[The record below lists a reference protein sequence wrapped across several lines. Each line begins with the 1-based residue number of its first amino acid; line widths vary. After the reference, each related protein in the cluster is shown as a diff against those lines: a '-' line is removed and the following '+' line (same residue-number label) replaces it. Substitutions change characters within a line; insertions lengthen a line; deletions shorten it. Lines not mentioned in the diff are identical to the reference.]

1 MGVNRLGADER
12 GQMTVE
18 LAVAMPVLIIV
29 AVIAVNACTFLAECA
44 TFDRVAHQAVRVHAA
59 SPSYGQGVEQSCA
72 LIEEE
77 VREALSD
84 GPFDVSV
91 GHSATGADL
100 DEFTVVL
107 EYHPTLFGMGLR
119 SQVFGVE
126 MPALT
131 HTVTYVVD
139 VYKPGVIV

>member
-1 MGVNRLGADER
+1 MSRIGKDEN

-18 LAVAMPVLIIV
+18 LAVALPVLIIV
-29 AVIAVNACTFLAECA
+29 AVIAVNACTFFAECA
-44 TFDRVAHQAVRVHAA
+44 TFDRITRQAVRACAA
-59 SPSYGQGVEQSCA
+59 SPSYGQGADQSCA
-72 LIEEE
+72 MIEEE

-84 GPFDVSV
+84 GPFDVAVS
-91 GHSATGADL
+91 HDATGADL
-100 DEFTVVL
+100 DEFTITL

-126 MPALT
+126 MPSLVHVA
-131 HTVTYVVD
+131 TYVID

>member
-1 MGVNRLGADER
+1 MSRFGKDEN

-18 LAVAMPVLIIV
+18 LAAALPILIIV
-29 AVIAVNACTFLAECA
+29 AVIAVNACTFFAECA
-44 TFDRVAHQAVRVHAA
+44 TFDRVSRQAVRVCAA
-59 SPSYGQGVEQSCA
+59 SPSYGQGTDQSCA

-84 GPFDVSV
+84 GPFDVAVSHGV
-91 GHSATGADL
+91 TGADL
-100 DEFTVVL
+100 DEFTITL

-126 MPALT
+126 MPALV
-131 HTVTYVVD
+131 HVATYVID